1 MMEEDVK
8 KKKILLVEDDPF
20 IADIYITYLKKEGF
34 EVAYAKDGAECLSKI
49 NDHGEE
55 FDLLV
60 LDLLLPNIDGFEV
73 LKRIKEKN
81 INISVV
87 ALSNLSGK
95 EDIER
100 ALSLG
105 AKDYFIKTKF
115 RPKEI
120 VEKLKNY
127 L

>member
-1 MMEEDVK
+1 MTNEII

-20 IADIYITYLKKEGF
+20 ISDIYITYLKKEGF
-34 EVAYAKDGAECLSKI
+34 EVTHAKDGTECLLKI

-95 EDIER
+95 EDIEK

-120 VEKLKNY
+120 VEKIKNY

>member
-1 MMEEDVK
+1 MEEDVK